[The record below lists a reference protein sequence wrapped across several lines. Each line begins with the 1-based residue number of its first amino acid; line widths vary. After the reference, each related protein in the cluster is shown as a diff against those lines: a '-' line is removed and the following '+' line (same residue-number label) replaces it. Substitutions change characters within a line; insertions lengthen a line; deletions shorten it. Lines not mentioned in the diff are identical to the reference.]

1 MTKRPV
7 LFLWIPKTAGTSIWH
22 QFEWTRKPTRRV
34 PPRQFDP
41 SAHFTT
47 FQHVPI
53 QSVLNAG
60 VVSREWVDSAIK
72 IAVVR
77 NPWERL
83 VSIYHSL
90 RQSGR
95 RLAGMTF
102 GDYVQHATS
111 DEYPAPHHS
120 AIIDA
125 PYASPQTTWLVLGGR
140 MISNITLV
148 HENLRQGW
156 GWLCQ
161 EIGLEPTILPR
172 LNASKHGDYKEYYS
186 DETRELVARR
196 YAEEIAMFEYEF
208 EI

>member
-1 MTKRPV
+1 MTKQPI
-7 LFLWIPKTAGTSIWH
+7 LFLWIPKTAGTSVWH
-22 QFEWTRKPTRRV
+22 QLEWTRRPARRV
-34 PPRQFDP
+34 PPRKFDP

-47 FQHVPI
+47 FQHIPI

-83 VSIYHSL
+83 VSIFHGS
-90 RQSGR
+90 SG
-95 RLAGMTF
+95 GVGKTF
-102 GDYVQHATS
+102 DEYVRYVTS

-120 AIIDA
+120 AMTDA
-125 PYASPQTTWLVLGGR
+125 PYASPQTTWLVRDGR
-140 MISNITLV
+140 MISNLTLV

-156 GWLCQ
+156 GC
-161 EIGLEPTILPR
+161 LEPTILPR
-172 LNASKHGDYKEYYS
+172 LNASRHDDYKEYYS
-186 DETRELVARR
+186 EETRELVARR
-196 YAEEIAMFEYEF
+196 YAEEIDMFEYEF